1 MRKLFTKVVAVAA
14 AAVMSL
20 GIVSAE
26 TILTYKADADNKETQ
41 VVDCAG
47 YDSVTIKVTFNEGDA
62 SSNGGWGWN
71 SQKAK
76 DAGTGKGADKAWE
89 QPDGWNAADGDFE
102 ETLDKATIDDIIP
115 TDDGKKEVQLQTWW
129 IEEGEGKGYTITV
142 EGVKAA
148 AAPAESSSSSAES
161 SSSAAAESSS
171 TAPDSA
177 SKTGDATSVAVLA
190 VLAVLALA
198 GVVVTSKKRA

>member
-41 VVDCAG
+41 TVDCAG

-89 QPDGWNAADGDFE
+89 QPDGWNAADGDFKK
-102 ETLDKATIDDIIP
+102 TLDKATIDDIIP
-115 TDDGKKEVQLQTWW
+115 TEDGKKEVQLQTWW

-148 AAPAESSSSSAES
+148 AAPAELSSSSAES
-161 SSSAAAESSS
+161 SAAESSSAAAES
-171 TAPDSA
+171 A
-177 SKTGDATSVAVLA
+177 SQTGDATSVAVLA